1 MLRKYFCSPVDLIG
15 DRATVSPLGGGGGS
29 MDLTVKVEEDEEDD
43 DATVGGRTAP
53 NWLQELNNGVNNS
66 VNSSW
71 DSGVVLDT
79 NTVVQMAEFQEII
92 DSLQKCGAGEGM
104 ALPPPPYNSSS
115 SSNSNHHLNNTN
127 SFHATQQQQPAMS
140 SAPPPTVVLSPSS
153 SPPPVTATT
162 ASQHQFLYP
171 DLELEQMLL
180 LPPQRL
186 GAASYHGGES
196 SALLTAAEKLGR
208 GVVTCQSL
216 PLLTDQ
222 QATLAAGNSNNM
234 AVSAAG
240 GGEHYALQLRCAA
253 GDCTQEPLSLV
264 CHPFARKLLAERSP
278 ALPVS
283 LVQVRSLSLHC
294 KIG

>member
-15 DRATVSPLGGGGGS
+15 DRAAVSPLGGGGGN
-29 MDLTVKVEEDEEDD
+29 MDLTVKVEGDEEDD
-43 DATVGGRTAP
+43 EDTVGRTAP
-53 NWLQELNNGVNNS
+53 NWLQELNGANNS

-104 ALPPPPYNSSS
+104 ALPPPPYNSSTT
-115 SSNSNHHLNNTN
+115 SNSNHHLNNNTN
-127 SFHATQQQQPAMS
+127 SFHVTQQQQQPVMS

-153 SPPPVTATT
+153 SPPPV
-162 ASQHQFLYP
+162 ASSHHQFLYP

-186 GAASYHGGES
+186 GAASYHGGDS

-208 GVVTCQSL
+208 GGVVTCQSL

-222 QATLAAGNSNNM
+222 QATLAAGNSNSL
-234 AVSAAG
+234 AVSSAG
-240 GGEHYALQLRCAA
+240 EEHYALQLRCAA

-264 CHPFARKLLAERSP
+264 CHPFARKLLTVLRY
-278 ALPVS
+278 
-283 LVQVRSLSLHC
+283 LSRLFKYGVLHYTV
-294 KIG
+294 K

>member
-15 DRATVSPLGGGGGS
+15 DRAAISPLGGGGGS

-115 SSNSNHHLNNTN
+115 TSNSNHHINNNIN
-127 SFHATQQQQPAMS
+127 SFHATQQQQQQVMS
-140 SAPPPTVVLSPSS
+140 SAPPPTVVLFASS
-153 SPPPVTATT
+153 SPPPVATT
-162 ASQHQFLYP
+162 ASQQQFLYP

-186 GAASYHGGES
+186 GAASYHAGDS

-208 GVVTCQSL
+208 GGVVTCQSL
-216 PLLTDQ
+216 PLLAEQ
-222 QATLAAGNSNNM
+222 QATLAAGHSNTI
-234 AVSAAG
+234 AVSTAG
-240 GGEHYALQLRCAA
+240 NGGEEHYALQLRCTA
-253 GDCTQEPLSLV
+253 GV
-264 CHPFARKLLAERSP
+264 
-278 ALPVS
+278 
-283 LVQVRSLSLHC
+283 
-294 KIG
+294 

>member
-15 DRATVSPLGGGGGS
+15 DRVAAVSPLGGGGGS

-53 NWLQELNNGVNNS
+53 NWLQELNGANNS

-115 SSNSNHHLNNTN
+115 ISNSNHQQNNNTN
-127 SFHATQQQQPAMS
+127 SFHVTQQQQQAIS

-153 SPPPVTATT
+153 SPPPVVATAN
-162 ASQHQFLYP
+162 QHQFLYP

-186 GAASYHGGES
+186 GAASYHAGDS

-208 GVVTCQSL
+208 GGVVTCQSL

-222 QATLAAGNSNNM
+222 QATLAGGNSNNM
-234 AVSAAG
+234 AVSSAAG
-240 GGEHYALQLRCAA
+240 GEPYALQLRCTAFVECLHW
-253 GDCTQEPLSLV
+253 GCGSGSKKFRNLESICMWIFLV
-264 CHPFARKLLAERSP
+264 IPSTPPPPFN
-278 ALPVS
+278 
-283 LVQVRSLSLHC
+283 QN
-294 KIG
+294 

>member
-15 DRATVSPLGGGGGS
+15 DRVAAVSPLGGGGGS

-92 DSLQKCGAGEGM
+92 DSLQKCGAGEGI
-104 ALPPPPYNSSS
+104 ALPPPPYNSI
-115 SSNSNHHLNNTN
+115 SNHQQNNNTN
-127 SFHATQQQQPAMS
+127 SFHAAQQQQQQQGMS
-140 SAPPPTVVLSPSS
+140 SAPPPTVILSPSS
-153 SPPPVTATT
+153 TPPPVAT
-162 ASQHQFLYP
+162 SQQQFLYA

-186 GAASYHGGES
+186 GAASYHAGDS
-196 SALLTAAEKLGR
+196 SALHTAAEKLGR
-208 GVVTCQSL
+208 GGVVTCQSL
-216 PLLTDQ
+216 PLLADQ
-222 QATLAAGNSNNM
+222 QATLAGGNSNNI
-234 AVSAAG
+234 AVSSAG
-240 GGEHYALQLRCAA
+240 GGEHYALHLRCAA
-253 GDCTQEPLSLV
+253 DV
-264 CHPFARKLLAERSP
+264 KI
-278 ALPVS
+278 
-283 LVQVRSLSLHC
+283 LHQGC
-294 KIG
+294 ESGSGSRGAKMTPKK